1 MPTFDP
7 DSDHFPNLADLEQI
21 PGAPKHAAWFWGEND
36 ELGRLNL
43 LTARRVADAARL
55 IRTGERVALNF
66 PLDYPDPPFFGRE
79 TFKHRLK
86 QLNES
91 SYDDLYDFNS
101 QSGSQWD
108 GYRHSIRTKLD
119 RSASRIMDLGFG
131 ITIPLASKLSIH
143 RESDS
148 KHGENRASVRMTAH
162 GLFLVRQIDGSIMKL
177 TPGAFLFL
185 AGRAVLL
192 DIYSFTKESYDPLSA
207 RRITL
212 AELRACAEA
221 EGVEFKYGDILL
233 VRTGW
238 SAGYNQLDA
247 AGRQAYRTK
256 GFHELAFAGVGCG
269 EEVVEFLHDNYFSAV
284 ASDSPTFE
292 SWPPSLE
299 PGQEILHSFLLPL
312 WGVPIG
318 EMWDLDG
325 LAELCKKTRRWEF
338 FLTSC
343 PANVKGEKIPVPVF
357 LSPELSLLIL
367 YQI

>member
-1 MPTFDP
+1 MAQTTR
-7 DSDHFPNLADLEQI
+7 EQI
-21 PGAPKHAAWFWGEND
+21 VD
-36 ELGRLNL
+36 
-43 LTARRVADAARL
+43 
-55 IRTGERVALNF
+55 
-66 PLDYPDPPFFGRE
+66 
-79 TFKHRLK
+79 
-86 QLNES
+86 S
-91 SYDDLYDFNS
+91 
-101 QSGSQWD
+101 
-108 GYRHSIRTKLD
+108 
-119 RSASRIMDLGFG
+119 SRIGLQAWGKQG
-131 ITIPLASKLSIH
+131 I
-143 RESDS
+143 
-148 KHGENRASVRMTAH
+148 
-162 GLFLVRQIDGSIMKL
+162 
-177 TPGAFLFL
+177 

-192 DIYSFTKESYDPLSA
+192 DIYSFTKEWYDPLSA

-212 AELRACAEA
+212 AELRTCAEA

-247 AGRQAYRTK
+247 AGRQAYRAK
-256 GFHELAFAGVGCG
+256 GFHELAFAGVDCG

-292 SWPPSLE
+292 SWPPSVE
-299 PGQEILHSFLLPL
+299 SGKEILHSFLLPL

-357 LSPELSLLIL
+357 L
-367 YQI
+367 